1 VSRKR
6 CFGGGAFPRS
16 PVAFGVTGVSG
27 DFLPKHDVF
36 EGVPLFRSF
45 ECDSLS
51 EG

>member
-1 VSRKR
+1 MAARFHVVLSL
-6 CFGGGAFPRS
+6 
-16 PVAFGVTGVSG
+16 FGVTGVSG

-36 EGVPLFRSF
+36 EGMPLFRSF